1 MNRLL
6 HINSN
11 VILVAMFVMLGSF
24 ASWVM
29 YHTTQRPEIQ
39 ILNVDNNLAS
49 NIVNPK
55 FTIHNGNKSI
65 TVISKSGIIDGDIM
79 KFDGKTTITIKE

>member
-24 ASWVM
+24 TLWVM
-29 YHTTQRPEIQ
+29 YHTTQKSEIQ
-39 ILNVDNNLAS
+39 ILNVDNDLAS

-55 FTIHNGNKSI
+55 FTVHNGNKSI
-65 TVISKSGIIDGDIM
+65 TVISESGTIDDNTM